1 MINFVDDFEEF
12 LREEER
18 LKLPREQVKR
28 IVKSHCH
35 ITGQSYSLVW
45 RMLYL
50 KLEARTGYRVPDD
63 AKSMLQTVEDAG
75 HIDALLREAKTL
87 A

>member
-1 MINFVDDFEEF
+1 VINVAKDFEEF

-18 LKLPREQVKR
+18 LNQPREQVRR
-28 IVKSHCH
+28 IVNNYCRT
-35 ITGQSYSLVW
+35 TGQPYSLVW
-45 RMLYL
+45 RTLYL
-50 KLEARTGYRVPDD
+50 KLEARTGYRVPDN
-63 AKSMLQTVEDAG
+63 AKSMLQTIEDVG